1 MGHKEK
7 DVADIL
13 KQRCTDVRE
22 IVRKT
27 CLEGPATAVD
37 MLTRCYL
44 VRLADGSME
53 AFTHGN
59 L

>member
-7 DVADIL
+7 DIADIL
-13 KQRCTDVRE
+13 KQSCTDVRE
-22 IVRKT
+22 IERKP

-37 MLTRCYL
+37 MLTRCHL
-44 VRLADGSME
+44 VRLEDDSME
-53 AFTHGN
+53 AFTHGK